1 MIRRRVKVQLVAFVV
16 LTLVGVSVVSAR
28 YVGLGGWL
36 LHQGYVVSADFAS
49 SGGIFPN
56 AEVTYRGVTVGRVER
71 LRLAANG
78 VWVDMRIAPGT
89 HIPTDTR
96 AVVED
101 RSVAGEQYVDLRPSR
116 TGPPYLS
123 NRSEILQADTA
134 TPVPVTT
141 VLVNL
146 DRLVNSVN
154 RPHLSTLIDEL
165 GRGFS
170 GTGPDLA
177 RLIDA
182 GDALLTTANENLP
195 QTIALLRSSA
205 TVLGT
210 QNAQGP
216 AIRSFAHNL
225 ALLSETLRTSDSN
238 IRTILD
244 QGPQAAGQVQGLLQQ
259 DGTAL
264 GQLVGN
270 LLTGAQVAAVHIPG
284 LRQVL
289 ITYPVV
295 VDGGFTVLPGDGT
308 AHFGLVLNSNDPPPC
323 TRGYEATVRR
333 PPQDTTPGSI
343 NDAAGC
349 TQPRGSPINVRG
361 EQNAPHPALS
371 VTSGGAGSLQT
382 QPSTFPG
389 GSSSTVPAGSST
401 GQSVALLGG
410 YDPLTG
416 QVFTAGGPPL
426 WLGSQGGQHALLG
439 GASWQW
445 LLLGPLTR

>member
-1 MIRRRVKVQLVAFVV
+1 MIGRRVKVQLAAFVV
-16 LTLVGVSVVSAR
+16 LTLVGISVVSAR
-28 YVGLGGWL
+28 YVGLGSWL
-36 LHQGYVVSADFAS
+36 FHQGYVVSADFAS

-71 LRLAANG
+71 LRLAVNG
-78 VWVDMRIAPGT
+78 VWVDMRIDPGVR
-89 HIPTDTR
+89 IPADVR

-101 RSVAGEQYVDLRPSR
+101 RSVVGEQYVDLRPR
-116 TGPPYLS
+116 RAGPPYLS

-154 RPHLSTLIDEL
+154 RANLTTVIDQL
-165 GRGFS
+165 GRGFA

-182 GDALLTTANENLP
+182 GNALLTTANENLP
-195 QTIALLRSSA
+195 QTVALLRSSA

-216 AIRSFAHNL
+216 AIRSFAHDL
-225 ALLSETLRTSDSN
+225 ALLSGTLRTADPN

-244 QGPQAAGQVQGLLQQ
+244 QGPQAAGQVQGLLQA
-259 DGTAL
+259 DGPAL

-270 LLTGAQVAAVHIPG
+270 LLTGAQVAVVHIPG
-284 LRQVL
+284 IRQVL

-295 VDGGFTVLPGDGT
+295 VDGGFTVVPGDGT
-308 AHFGLVLNSNDPPPC
+308 AHFGLVINANNPPPC
-323 TRGYEATVRR
+323 TRGYQATVHRL
-333 PPQDTTPGSI
+333 PQDTAPVPT

-349 TQPRGSPINVRG
+349 TEPRGSLIDVRG
-361 EQNAPHPALS
+361 AQNAPQPGGS
-371 VTSGGAGSLQT
+371 VTSGGGGSLQG
-382 QPSTFPG
+382 QPSTSAA
-389 GSSSTVPAGSST
+389 SSPTAGSA
-401 GQSVALLGG
+401 ALVGG

-416 QVFTAGGPPL
+416 QVFAPDGRPL
-426 WLGSQGGQHALLG
+426 WLGTQGGQYALLG
-439 GASWQW
+439 GESWQW
-445 LLLGPLTR
+445 LLIGPLAR